1 MQPKKPRFNP
11 LILALALAAVLMVWS
26 VLGGGSSSGGSSSM
40 VYSTAVQYFEN
51 LQVTKFT
58 LDLNTGVLTMTLK
71 EGKLALPDP
80 SSVSTVQ
87 STGGLLSGMLS
98 SSCSGSIG
106 AEKNSDGTV
115 TMRYKLPYASMFVKN
130 VDSYIAA
137 YDEANPDA
145 PMEYD
150 YTPLK
155 ESIPW
160 MEILFYLAMLGCT
173 GFLLFSM
180 MRGGGA
186 GGGIMN
192 VGKARVKDERE
203 NKKTATF
210 ADVAGEDEEKEELK
224 EVVEFL
230 KSPDKFNT
238 LGARIPHGVLLVGP
252 PGTGKTLLARACAGE
267 AGVPFYSIS
276 GSDFVEMY
284 VGVGA
289 SRVRDLFD
297 KAKKTMPCII
307 FIDEIDAVG
316 RQRGAGLGGGHDE
329 REQTLNQL
337 LVEMD
342 GFEAND
348 GIIVMAATNRA
359 DILDKAL
366 LRPGRFDRQVFVGLP
381 DVKGREEILKVH
393 TKNKPLAPDV
403 SLKVIAQRTAGFA
416 GADLENLVNEA
427 ALLAARRSRK
437 AITMEDIEEAS
448 MKVMAGPEKKS
459 RVVTPEEKKLTAYHE
474 AGHAVAGF
482 YCKHHPRVHEITII
496 PRGQAGGYTMYL
508 PEKDRSYVTKGEMFE
523 DIVSS
528 LGGRVAEQLILEDI
542 STGAS
547 NDLQQATNIAR
558 QMITKYGFSERLGPV
573 VYGTSQ
579 EETFLGRDLGQGKGY
594 SETTA
599 AEIDGEMRDIIDE
612 AYETCRRTLTEHI
625 DQLHALAK
633 ALMER
638 EKLNEQQFNTIMA
651 GGTLPPLEDPDA
663 KQPEQTVQPAQPVET
678 AEKAET
684 AEHAEQAETAEQP
697 TGQQP
702 EQDPAP
708 EQDAP
713 EATE

>member
-1 MQPKKPRFNP
+1 MNQFSRNLMLWAAIVLAMVMLFNMFQQPQSSAQKVSYTDFINRVDGGQINSVEIQGNTLIGRGPDGASVQTYAPRDNELVSRLLDKKVEVKAQPPEEQPWYMTLLVSWFPMLLLIGVWIFFMRQMQ
-11 LILALALAAVLMVWS
+11 
-26 VLGGGSSSGGSSSM
+26 GGG
-40 VYSTAVQYFEN
+40 
-51 LQVTKFT
+51 
-58 LDLNTGVLTMTLK
+58 
-71 EGKLALPDP
+71 
-80 SSVSTVQ
+80 
-87 STGGLLSGMLS
+87 
-98 SSCSGSIG
+98 
-106 AEKNSDGTV
+106 
-115 TMRYKLPYASMFVKN
+115 
-130 VDSYIAA
+130 
-137 YDEANPDA
+137 
-145 PMEYD
+145 
-150 YTPLK
+150 
-155 ESIPW
+155 
-160 MEILFYLAMLGCT
+160 
-173 GFLLFSM
+173 
-180 MRGGGA
+180 
-186 GGGIMN
+186 
-192 VGKARVKDERE
+192 GKAMSFGRSRARLLNQDSARV
-203 NKKTATF
+203 TF
-210 ADVAGEDEEKEELK
+210 DDVAGVDEAKEELS

-230 KSPDKFNT
+230 SNPKKFT
-238 LGARIPHGVLLVGP
+238 RLGGRIPKGVLLVGP

-348 GIIVMAATNRA
+348 GVIVMAATNRA

-366 LRPGRFDRQVFVGLP
+366 LRPGRFDRQVYVGLP

-528 LGGRVAEQLILEDI
+528 LGGRVAEQLILDDI

-599 AEIDGEMRDIIDE
+599 AEIDSEMRDIIDE

-638 EKLNEQQFNTIMA
+638 EKLNEQEFNTVMA
-651 GGTLPPLEDPDA
+651 GGTLPPRDGDE
-663 KQPEQTVQPAQPVET
+663 QPKAEPAAPVET
-678 AEKAET
+678 AEP
-684 AEHAEQAETAEQP
+684 AEQAEAAEKAEDAALGEVFQ
-697 TGQQP
+697 
-702 EQDPAP
+702 P

-713 EATE
+713 ENPEGNE